1 MKYFPVFT
9 RIDAA
14 DVLVAGGGEAA
25 LQKVRLLLKTTARI
39 TLMAPNL
46 NQELRALV
54 AKGALRH
61 VPRLPEP
68 ADLERQCLVYAATG
82 DRALEES
89 LFAAARARG
98 IPINVVDAPDLS
110 TFLTPAIVDRDPIVV
125 AIGTEGAAPV
135 LAREIKSR
143 LESWLP
149 ANLGTLAKKALSLR
163 RRVALRIG
171 EPQARRHLWERL
183 FRGAFRRA
191 VLTGADGEAQRI
203 FARELE
209 AAATPNLGRVVLIG
223 CGPGDPDLLTLKAV
237 QRLQEA
243 DVLVVDRLVNPQI
256 LDYARR
262 DARRIFVG
270 KAPGGP
276 ATSQAEI
283 NRILIAEAAAG
294 QVVARL
300 KGGDP
305 LIFGRAGEELAACA
319 AAHLAVEIV
328 PGITAAHACAA
339 RIGLPLTLRE
349 HRRQFTLLTG
359 SSAEGLPDLDWRALA
374 APDAAFAIYMG
385 LANAPLL
392 REKLLAAGARAETRV
407 VIVENG
413 TTPEERAVATTLRD
427 LTDAVEQR
435 AIRGPAIIFIGLDWV
450 DAGLARPQ
458 TIKVHRRRPRR
469 QPLAA
474 GDAIAISAEAVL

>member
-1 MKYFPVFT
+1 MRYFPLFT
-9 RIDAA
+9 DLAEA
-14 DVLVAGGGEAA
+14 QVLVVGGGEAA
-25 LQKVRLLLKTTARI
+25 AQKVRLLRKTSARI
-39 TLMAPNL
+39 TVMAESL
-46 NQELRALV
+46 NEELRGLAHAGV
-54 AKGALRH
+54 LRH
-61 VPRLPEP
+61 LPRLPQP
-68 ADLERQCLVYAATG
+68 ADLDGQSLVYAATG
-82 DRALEES
+82 DRRLEAE
-89 LFAAARARG
+89 LFVAARARG
-98 IPINVVDAPDLS
+98 IPINVVDAPALS
-110 TFLTPAIVDRDPIVV
+110 TFLTPAMVDRDPVVV

-135 LAREIKSR
+135 LAREIKAR

-149 ANLGTLAKKALSLR
+149 ANFGALANKAASLR
-163 RRVALRIG
+163 RRVAAGVG

-183 FRGAFRRA
+183 FKGAFRRA
-191 VLTGADGEAQRI
+191 VLMGIDGEAERI
-203 FARELE
+203 FARELK
-209 AAATPNLGRVVLIG
+209 AAATPSVGRVVLIG
-223 CGPGDPDLLTLKAV
+223 CGPGDPDLLTLKAL

-283 NRILIAEAAAG
+283 NRILVAEAVAG
-294 QVVARL
+294 RLVARL

-305 LIFGRAGEELAACA
+305 LVFGRAGEELAACA

-339 RIGLPLTLRE
+339 RIGLPLSLRE
-349 HRRQFTLLTG
+349 RRRQFTLLTA
-359 SSAEGLPDLDWRALA
+359 SSAEGVPDLDWRALA

-385 LANAPLL
+385 VANAPLV
-392 REKLLAAGARAETRV
+392 RERLLAAGARAETRV

-413 TTPEERAVATTLRD
+413 TKPEERAVATTLRD
-427 LTDAVEQR
+427 LTDAIDQR
-435 AIRGPAIIFIGLDWV
+435 AIAGPAIIFVGLDWAA
-450 DAGLARPQ
+450 AGLARPG
-458 TIKVHRRRPRR
+458 TVEVHRRCPPRP
-469 QPLAA
+469 PLAA

>member
-1 MKYFPVFT
+1 MRYFPVF
-9 RIDAA
+9 A
-14 DVLVAGGGEAA
+14 DLAEAEVLVAGGGEAA
-25 LQKVRLLLKTTARI
+25 AQKVRLLRKTSARI
-39 TLMAPNL
+39 TVMAERL
-46 NQELRALV
+46 NSELGELARA
-54 AKGALRH
+54 GALRH
-61 VPRLPEP
+61 VPRLPRA
-68 ADLERQCLVYAATG
+68 ADLAGQCLVYAATG
-82 DRALEES
+82 DRQLEAE

-98 IPINVVDAPDLS
+98 IPINVVDAPELS

-256 LDYARR
+256 LEYARR

-458 TIKVHRRRPRR
+458 TIKVHRRRPVR

>member
-1 MKYFPVFT
+1 MRYFPLF
-9 RIDAA
+9 A
-14 DVLVAGGGEAA
+14 DLAEAEVLVAGGGEAA
-25 LQKVRLLLKTTARI
+25 AQKVRLLRKTSARI
-39 TLMAPNL
+39 TVMAESL
-46 NQELRALV
+46 NSELGELAH
-54 AKGALRH
+54 AGALRH
-61 VPRLPEP
+61 VPRLPRA
-68 ADLERQCLVYAATG
+68 ADLAGQSLVYVATG
-82 DRALEES
+82 DRQLRAE

-98 IPINVVDAPDLS
+98 IPINVVDAPELS

-149 ANLGTLAKKALSLR
+149 ANLGALAKKALSLR
-163 RRVALRIG
+163 RRVALRIS
-171 EPQARRHLWERL
+171 EPQARRQLWERL
-183 FRGAFRRA
+183 FKGAFRRA

-203 FARELE
+203 FARELK

-256 LDYARR
+256 LEYARR
-262 DARRIFVG
+262 DA

-283 NRILIAEAAAG
+283 NRILVAEAAAG
-294 QVVARL
+294 QLVARL

-319 AAHLAVEIV
+319 AAHLTVEIV

-427 LTDAVEQR
+427 LTDAVDQH

-458 TIKVHRRRPRR
+458 TIKVHRRRPVR

-474 GDAIAISAEAVL
+474 ADAIAISAEAVL

>member
-1 MKYFPVFT
+1 MRYFPLF
-9 RIDAA
+9 A
-14 DVLVAGGGEAA
+14 DLAEAEVLVAGGGEAA
-25 LQKVRLLLKTTARI
+25 AQKVRLLRKTSARI
-39 TLMAPNL
+39 TVMAERL
-46 NQELRALV
+46 NSELGELAH
-54 AKGALRH
+54 AGALRH
-61 VPRLPEP
+61 VPRLPR
-68 ADLERQCLVYAATG
+68 ASDLAGQSLVYVATG
-82 DRALEES
+82 DRQLEAE

-98 IPINVVDAPDLS
+98 IPINVVDAPELS

-149 ANLGTLAKKALSLR
+149 ANLGALAKKALGLR

-183 FRGAFRRA
+183 FKGAFRRA
-191 VLTGADGEAQRI
+191 VLSGADGEAQRI

-256 LDYARR
+256 LEYARR

-270 KAPGGP
+270 KARGGP

-283 NRILIAEAAAG
+283 NRILVAEAAAG

-359 SSAEGLPDLDWRALA
+359 SSAEGLPDLDWRVLA
-374 APDAAFAIYMG
+374 APGAAFAIYMG
-385 LANAPLL
+385 VANAPLL

-427 LTDAVEQR
+427 LTDAVDQR

-458 TIKVHRRRPRR
+458 TIKLHRRRQVR